1 MIPKDRSNIETEL
14 QNNSTRNLHQK
25 NIKECLDL
33 IVNEDQRVLSAVQTA
48 KSAITAFLEKAVPQF
63 EKGGRVFYIGAGTSG
78 RLGVLDA
85 SEIPPTFQMPAD
97 RFIGIIA
104 GGDNSLR
111 KSSEGKEDELEGS
124 QVVLKENNLNENDIL
139 IGIAAG
145 GTTPYVLGA
154 FEFAKKVSSKMLTCY
169 LVCTDIQKPK
179 AVDHLIYL
187 STGPEV
193 VTGSTRMKAGTATKM
208 VLNMISTTIMIQTGR
223 VYDNLMVDLKASNEK
238 LIDRAIRIII
248 NLTKLNR
255 EDAFKLLK
263 NADYQ
268 TKPAIVMFFKKV
280 ELKEALELLK
290 KNNSRL
296 TFINQEKIK

>member
-14 QNNSTRNLHQK
+14 QNNNSRNLHQK
-25 NIKECLDL
+25 NIQECLDL
-33 IVNEDQRVLSAVQTA
+33 ISNEDQRVI
-48 KSAITAFLEKAVPQF
+48 SAIQIAKPKIQDFLEKAVPLF

-85 SEIPPTFQMPAD
+85 SEIPPTYQMPPG

-104 GGDNSLR
+104 GGDTALR
-111 KSSEGKEDELEGS
+111 KSSEGKEDDPNGS
-124 QVVLKENNLNENDIL
+124 HEILKDNKLNENDII

-145 GTTPYVLGA
+145 GTTPYVLGS
-154 FEFAKKVSSKMLTCY
+154 FDYAKKLNKNILTCY
-169 LVCTDIQKPK
+169 LVCTNIKQPNT
-179 AVDHLIYL
+179 VDHLIYL
-187 STGPEV
+187 STGPEI

-238 LIDRAIRIII
+238 LIDRAIRIIV
-248 NLTKLNR
+248 NLTKLSRN
-255 EDAFKLLK
+255 DAFELLK

-268 TKPAIVMFFKKV
+268 TKPAIVMHLKKV
-280 ELKEALELLK
+280 SYQEAMLLLE
-290 KNNSRL
+290 KNKGRL
-296 TFINQEKIK
+296 NFLQG